1 MVNRRQFLSGFWI
14 GQPGVPRSEADREAR
29 YQALE
34 THVQTELLPTD
45 FALTETEKS
54 QLSSRIGSFLK
65 EASDEDLFST
75 DIVDRLKLLVEY
87 VLEPW
92 QMANE
97 EVTARKKP
105 QELRFAAIESVPLF
119 LNAST
124 REQIDS
130 LMKKFAL
137 INRLELEVRLR
148 EDVATWIQRMENT
161 DLLKYD
167 AVSIQEPVFKHL
179 GEFLKSL

>member
-1 MVNRRQFLSGFWI
+1 MVNRRQFLSCFWK
-14 GQPGVPRSEADREAR
+14 GQQGVPRSEADREAR

-65 EASDEDLFST
+65 KASDEDLFST
-75 DIVDRLKLLVEY
+75 DIVDRLKLLVED

-92 QMANE
+92 QMANDE
-97 EVTARKKP
+97 MTARKKP
-105 QELRFAAIESVPLF
+105 QELRIAAIESVPLF
-119 LNAST
+119 LNAAT

-130 LMKKFAL
+130 LMKRFAL
-137 INRLELEVRLR
+137 VNRIELEVRLR

-161 DLLKYD
+161 DLLNYD
-167 AVSIQEPVFKHL
+167 AVSIQEPVFRHL
-179 GEFLKSL
+179 GEFLKSI